1 MLSSQGLKLD
11 TTKTTFTTETTDDV
25 PRNGLSFLPRGVSYR
40 YFQSLNAS
48 EKDLAVMGH

>member
-11 TTKTTFTTETTDDV
+11 TTKTTFATETTDEV
-25 PRNGLSFLPRGVSYR
+25 PATGYRSFQEEYR